1 MTILNKHAGLYTDHY
16 ELTMAQGY
24 FFNNKKNTPASF
36 DYFFRKNPFEGGY
49 VIFAGLTDLL
59 EVLETLRFDVEDCK
73 YLRSIG
79 FAADFVEYLKGFEF
93 RADIYAPEEGEV
105 VFPYEPVVRTEGN
118 IIETQIIET
127 ILLNMLNFESLIAT
141 KAARIRQ
148 AAGDRLVIDFGLRRA
163 QGLGGIHA
171 SRAAVIGGANS
182 TSNVYSAFMFSLE
195 STGTQAH
202 SWIQSYEDELTAF
215 RDFAK
220 TFPQRCVFLVDTYD
234 TLRSGIPNAVT
245 VAREMEARGEKLFGI
260 RLDSGDFA
268 YLSKKARKMLDDA
281 GLNYVKIMASNQLD
295 EYLIKSLL
303 DQGAPVDAFGVG
315 TNLITGRKDAAL
327 DGVYKLTMSG
337 SRPRLKISENP
348 EKIILPGI
356 KDVFRCIDN
365 KGMFYADCVSLSGE
379 DNIEAIYHP
388 SHPGVTCAVS
398 QYRTELLFRKVMDQG
413 RIVMDRKKPAEIAKY
428 VCARMGQLPEEHKR
442 FENPHI
448 YKVGITKKLM
458 DLRSGIVDEIR
469 RKYCIGGL
477 DHESAFGC

>member
-1 MTILNKHAGLYTDHY
+1 MAILKKHAGLYTDHY

-24 FFNNKKNTPASF
+24 FLNNKKNTPACF
-36 DYFFRKNPFEGGY
+36 DYFFRKNPFKGGY

-59 EVLETLRFDVEDCK
+59 EVLETLRFDDEDCN

-79 FAADFVEYLKGFEF
+79 FAAEFVEYLKGFEF
-93 RADIYAPEEGEV
+93 GADIYAPEEGEV
-105 VFPYEPVVRTEGN
+105 VFPYEPVVRVEGN

-141 KAARIRQ
+141 KAARIRH
-148 AAGDRLVIDFGLRRA
+148 AAGDRLVVDFGLRRA

-171 SRAAVIGGANS
+171 TRAAVIGGANS
-182 TSNVYSAFMFSLE
+182 TSNVYSAFMFGLVSA
-195 STGTQAH
+195 GTQAH
-202 SWIQSYEDELTAF
+202 SWIQSYDDELTAF

-220 TFPQRCVFLVDTYD
+220 SFPQRCVFLVDTYD

-245 VAREMEARGEKLFGI
+245 VAKEMEAGGEKLFGI
-260 RLDSGDFA
+260 RLDSGDLA

-315 TNLITGRKDAAL
+315 TKLITGLNDAAL

-348 EKIILPGI
+348 EKIILPGT
-356 KDVFRCIDN
+356 KDVFRCIDD
-365 KGMFYADCVSLSGE
+365 KGMFYADCVALSGE
-379 DNIEAIYHP
+379 GCIETIYHL
-388 SHPGVTCAVS
+388 HDPGMSCTVG
-398 QYRTELLFRKVMDQG
+398 QYKKEGLFLKVMDKG
-413 RIVMDRKKPAEIAKY
+413 RIVMDRKKPAEIAKH
-428 VCARMGQLPEEHKR
+428 VRARMGQLPDEHKR

-448 YKVGITKKLM
+448 YKVGITRKLM

-469 RKYCIGGL
+469 RKYKRG
-477 DHESAFGC
+477 E